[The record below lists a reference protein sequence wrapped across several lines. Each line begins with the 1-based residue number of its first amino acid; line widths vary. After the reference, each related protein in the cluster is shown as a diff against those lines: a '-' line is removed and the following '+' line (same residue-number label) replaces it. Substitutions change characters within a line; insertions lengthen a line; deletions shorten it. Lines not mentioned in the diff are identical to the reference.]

1 MLELEAIVET
11 LFTSDGSY

>member
-11 LFTSDGSY
+11 LFTSDDSY